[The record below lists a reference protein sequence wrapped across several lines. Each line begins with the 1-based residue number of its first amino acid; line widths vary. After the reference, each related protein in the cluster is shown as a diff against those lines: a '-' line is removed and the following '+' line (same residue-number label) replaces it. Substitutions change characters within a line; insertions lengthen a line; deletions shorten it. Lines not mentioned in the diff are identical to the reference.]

1 MEVYLMRTN
10 IFLDDKLVKEAFKYS
25 DVKTKKDLVHLALQ
39 EFIQNRRK
47 KNLLEL
53 KGKVQFA
60 DDYDYKKMRETRR

>member
-1 MEVYLMRTN
+1 MRTN

>member
-1 MEVYLMRTN
+1 MRTN
-10 IFLDDKLVKEAFKYS
+10 IFLDDKLVKEAFKYC

-60 DDYDYKKMRETRR
+60 DDYDYKKMRETRK